1 MSPLDLFLGPVL
13 DRLFGTVRD
22 LGGKYLDKQITKQ
35 QLDAD
40 LEQARIRA
48 EAEFEQALIK
58 AQEAM
63 FSEVQE
69 TVRSTPIIARAYA
82 AILALAAF
90 VWVWSILG
98 VGAFRVISGDPWPLL
113 DQSWAVASSSA
124 LIIFCLGGGSYALR
138 R

>member
-22 LGGKYLDKQITKQ
+22 LGTRYLDKQISKQ
-35 QLDAD
+35 EMDAAI
-40 LEQARIRA
+40 EQAR
-48 EAEFEQALIK
+48 LK
-58 AQEAM
+58 AQSDIELAMLKTEEALQAQ
-63 FSEVQE
+63 VQE
-69 TVRSTPIIARAYA
+69 TIRTTPVVARAYA
-82 AILALAAF
+82 AVLSIALV